1 MREEG
6 TMNFYYIDVM
16 KNKELLANLKKLI
29 LDVEEFV
36 DTIEEHE

>member
-29 LDVEEFV
+29 LDVEELV